1 MIDIARD
8 IRAILRL
15 DLDRWRGI
23 ASLGRNPI
31 DRRPAPDEWSALECL
46 VHAAD
51 TEVLFGQR
59 VRAILDG
66 DETLPALDPDA
77 ESTPVGPHT
86 DPVDVVGLL
95 AERRAR
101 NDGILEIITEADLET
116 GARHPKLGPV
126 TLRQLLNHYAAHDLM
141 HLVQAERAICRSTSR
156 TLVLGGTIS
165 STTRRRPRAPARR
178 RARVKGP
185 AFGLGSGVRAR
196 VRRSGGR
203 AP

>member
-141 HLVQAERAICRSTSR
+141 HLVQAERAIMQVYIPHTGPWRHDLIDHEAPPPSTSPSA
-156 TLVLGGTIS
+156 G
-165 STTRRRPRAPARR
+165 
-178 RARVKGP
+178 KGE
-185 AFGLGSGVRAR
+185 GSGVRAR
-196 VRRSGGR
+196 VRRSG
-203 AP
+203 